1 MCLVS
6 SKARG
11 RKPLHQSTFPGA
23 LLCGGLFMRWIVHF
37 FFSFLFF
44 SSCSFFFMSN
54 SSSHPN
60 SHHSPSTTST
70 PPASSPVASN
80 VSPST
85 LRQLGEAFVRAGND
99 YLRLLNP
106 FPSSSSSSQQPT
118 QLLLQLLNSLQT
130 SPLPYSLPQ
139 ASKADTLSQF
149 ISRNVYSCH

>member
-1 MCLVS
+1 MHCYAVDCS
-6 SKARG
+6 
-11 RKPLHQSTFPGA
+11 
-23 LLCGGLFMRWIVHF
+23 CGGLFI
-37 FFSFLFF
+37 FSFLFF

-60 SHHSPSTTST
+60 SHHSPSTTSA
-70 PPASSPVASN
+70 PPASSHVASN
-80 VSPST
+80 DSPSR
-85 LRQLGEAFVRAGND
+85 LRQLSEALVRAGND